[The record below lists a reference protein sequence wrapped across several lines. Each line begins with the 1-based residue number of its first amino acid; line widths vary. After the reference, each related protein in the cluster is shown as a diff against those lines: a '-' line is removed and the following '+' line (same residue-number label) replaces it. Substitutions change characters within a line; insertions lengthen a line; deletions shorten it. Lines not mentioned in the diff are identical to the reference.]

1 MKKMELLE
9 GIGEMDEAWIAEAA
23 RPVKRI
29 GMKRHLLRVA
39 AAAAAVLAIS
49 VIIPNLNAEA
59 AYATQRLP
67 VVGSFFKA
75 VTFRQYSYYDAKH
88 EANVE
93 QPFIENAD
101 EAVNKDIDQAVTRAI
116 DDFKQA
122 AAGDGYAGLNVDYEV
137 VSETEQYY
145 CLRLAFEETA
155 ADGYEYSSYYVLD
168 RKSGQQV
175 DLMTFLDTDDKVQAA
190 NEAIVRQMKDE
201 MAADDSR
208 SYFVDDADDFEGN
221 FTTVTKETQ
230 FYVKDARTIVVC
242 FAEGEVAPYY
252 MGECRFEISLDAVGK
267 GHL

>member
-39 AAAAAVLAIS
+39 ATAAAVLAIS

-59 AYATQRLP
+59 ADAMQRLP
-67 VVGSFFKA
+67 VVGSYFKA

-88 EANVE
+88 
-93 QPFIENAD
+93 
-101 EAVNKDIDQAVTRAI
+101 
-116 DDFKQA
+116 
-122 AAGDGYAGLNVDYEV
+122 EV

-208 SYFVDDADDFEGN
+208 SYFVDDADDLEGN

-252 MGECRFEISLDAVGK
+252 MGECRFEISLEAVGK
-267 GHL
+267 

>member
-59 AYATQRLP
+59 ADAMQRLP

-101 EAVNKDIDQAVTRAI
+101 EAVNKDIDQAVTRTI

-122 AAGDGYAGLNVDYEV
+122 AAGDGYAGMNVDYEV

-168 RKSGQQV
+168 RK
-175 DLMTFLDTDDKVQAA
+175 
-190 NEAIVRQMKDE
+190 
-201 MAADDSR
+201 
-208 SYFVDDADDFEGN
+208 
-221 FTTVTKETQ
+221 
-230 FYVKDARTIVVC
+230 
-242 FAEGEVAPYY
+242 
-252 MGECRFEISLDAVGK
+252 
-267 GHL
+267 

>member
-39 AAAAAVLAIS
+39 AATAAVLAIS

-59 AYATQRLP
+59 ADAMQRLP
-67 VVGSFFKA
+67 VVGSYFKA

-88 EANVE
+88 VANVE
-93 QPFIENAD
+93 QPVIENAD

-122 AAGDGYAGLNVDYEV
+122 AAGDGYAGMNVDYEV

-208 SYFVDDADDFEGN
+208 SYFVDDADDLEGN

-252 MGECRFEISLDAVGK
+252 MGECRFEISLEDVGK
-267 GHL
+267 GH

>member
-1 MKKMELLE
+1 MTI
-9 GIGEMDEAWIAEAA
+9 IG
-23 RPVKRI
+23 
-29 GMKRHLLRVA
+29 
-39 AAAAAVLAIS
+39 VL
-49 VIIPNLNAEA
+49 V
-59 AYATQRLP
+59 R
-67 VVGSFFKA
+67 
-75 VTFRQYSYYDAKH
+75 
-88 EANVE
+88 EANL
-93 QPFIENAD
+93 
-101 EAVNKDIDQAVTRAI
+101 K
-116 DDFKQA
+116 
-122 AAGDGYAGLNVDYEV
+122 EV

-168 RKSGQQV
+168 KKSGQQV

>member
-1 MKKMELLE
+1 M
-9 GIGEMDEAWIAEAA
+9 
-23 RPVKRI
+23 
-29 GMKRHLLRVA
+29 
-39 AAAAAVLAIS
+39 
-49 VIIPNLNAEA
+49 
-59 AYATQRLP
+59 
-67 VVGSFFKA
+67 
-75 VTFRQYSYYDAKH
+75 
-88 EANVE
+88 
-93 QPFIENAD
+93 
-101 EAVNKDIDQAVTRAI
+101 TRAI

-122 AAGDGYAGLNVDYEV
+122 AAGDGYAGMNVDYEV

-208 SYFVDDADDFEGN
+208 SYFVDDADDLEGN

-252 MGECRFEISLDAVGK
+252 MGECRFEISLEAVGK
-267 GHL
+267 